1 MKQETFNIIKTN
13 LENRIK
19 ACKEHLDHIQTT
31 EDLSNISIKEFV
43 ELKSFAKKEQ
53 VDMTEIVMVD
63 LYHILGMGELTMPQR
78 NLFLKLMNEYTS
90 YRSDIKALSVMD
102 NIEKL
107 PKLPSRSS
115 FKLHKLG
122 DITLTSKLRGRC
134 EEAAETVVEDV
145 KVEDY
150 GNTKQADIATP
161 VTYNSIELQGSI
173 IEFNR
178 EDVDE
183 VIAAVNKSANREK
196 IFKSAEGRV
205 AYCDVVWE
213 YTDSEHEKIRGIFI
227 TNAKRDSVRDK
238 LKSKG
243 LLK

>member
-1 MKQETFNIIKTN
+1 MKQETFEIIKTN

-31 EDLSNISIKEFV
+31 EDLANISIKEFI

-63 LYHILGMGELTMPQR
+63 LYHVLGMGELTMPQR
-78 NLFLKLMNEYTS
+78 NIFLKLINDYTA
-90 YRSDIKALSVMD
+90 YRSDIKALSVID

-115 FKLHKLG
+115 FTLHKLG

-134 EEAAETVVEDV
+134 NEDIEPVVESV

-150 GNTKQADIATP
+150 GEAKHTDLTNTIELK
-161 VTYNSIELQGSI
+161 SIELQGNI

-178 EDVDE
+178 EDVED
-183 VIAAVNKSANREK
+183 VISVVNPSANKEK
-196 IFKSAEGRV
+196 IFKAAEGRI
-205 AYCDVVWE
+205 AYCDIVWD
-213 YTDSEHEKIRGIFI
+213 YADTEHQMIRGIFI
-227 TNAKRDSVRDK
+227 TSAKRDSVRDK
-238 LKSKG
+238 LKNKG
-243 LLK
+243 LIK